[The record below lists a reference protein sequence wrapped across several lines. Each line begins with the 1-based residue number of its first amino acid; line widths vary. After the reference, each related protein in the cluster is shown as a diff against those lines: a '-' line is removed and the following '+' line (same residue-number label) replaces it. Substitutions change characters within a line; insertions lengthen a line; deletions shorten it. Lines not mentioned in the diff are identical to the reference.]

1 MKPLARNLAVV
12 AVAALAFAP
21 AGARAQWYS
30 SYSQQ
35 APQQPYAVEVAP
47 GTYVIQRPAAPRPR
61 AATHRHVR
69 RAARK
74 ARARVHNDPALIE
87 ELRRRNA
94 RHMAKQERRH
104 RRHKVDRTVTVKGK
118 VKIVRG
124 KPRVVVHRRVV
135 DDPPRVIVR
144 PHLIDEMPRKRGL
157 FAPPPQQIER
167 DLPPYVERGPV
178 TLPRSWHPEPDHRA
192 PHAVRHTARRKPH
205 RQIKRHKSVRHVERR
220 KAPPPAAS
228 RKAIARGTP
237 ADERTIKAEAEVTI
251 LGPDRMMIRLYRKGD
266 APAARTN

>member
-1 MKPLARNLAVV
+1 MKPLARNLAVI

-30 SYSQQ
+30 SYSQP
-35 APQQPYAVEVAP
+35 APQRPYAVGIAP
-47 GTYVIQRPAAPRPR
+47 DTYVIRRPAASRPR
-61 AATHRHVR
+61 AAMHRHVR

-87 ELRRRNA
+87 ELRRRHA
-94 RHMAKQERRH
+94 RHMAKKQMAKQERRH

-118 VKIVRG
+118 VRVVRG
-124 KPRVVVHRRVV
+124 KPRVVVRTRVV

-144 PHLIDEMPRKRGL
+144 PHLIDKMPRKRGL
-157 FAPPPQQIER
+157 FALPPERIVR
-167 DLPPYVERGPV
+167 DLPPYVEQGPAM
-178 TLPRSWHPEPDHRA
+178 LSRSWHPEPNHRE
-192 PHAVRHTARRKPH
+192 PRAVRHTARRKPH
-205 RQIKRHKSVRHVERR
+205 RHTTRHKPARH
-220 KAPPPAAS
+220 KAPPAAS
-228 RKAIARGTP
+228 HKATARRAG

-266 APAARTN
+266 APPARAN